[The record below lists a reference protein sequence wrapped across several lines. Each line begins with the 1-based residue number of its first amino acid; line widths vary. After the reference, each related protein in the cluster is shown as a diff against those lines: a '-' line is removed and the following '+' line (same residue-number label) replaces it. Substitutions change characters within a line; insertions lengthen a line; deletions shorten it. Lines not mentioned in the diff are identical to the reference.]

1 MFWGTDIQ
9 MAKKS
14 GMKHYKLNF
23 LLIFLV
29 ALLIPINKVAAQ
41 VESQPQQQLVSIH
54 TIGDSTMA
62 DKVNPEEN
70 PERGWCQ
77 LLPIFLNDKAVVKNH
92 AVNGRSTRSFI
103 QQKRWDSVYSKLNRG
118 DYVFIQ
124 FGHNDQKENDSL
136 RYTNPHTAYRHNL
149 IKFVQ
154 EAREKGAHPVLFS
167 SIVRRNFNE
176 YGTLVD
182 THGDYPME
190 VRLVAQEFEVPFIDL
205 QYATEQM
212 EERYGV
218 EASKK
223 LHLHYAPNEIA
234 YYPEGKEDDTHLS
247 IEGATEVAR
256 LAVAEL
262 KNKVPEFTN
271 FIKEEE

>member
-29 ALLIPINKVAAQ
+29 ALFIQINKVTAQ

-103 QQKRWDSVYSKLNRG
+103 QQKRWDSVYSKLNIG

-176 YGTLVD
+176 DGTLVD

>member
-29 ALLIPINKVAAQ
+29 ALFIQINKVTAQ

-103 QQKRWDSVYSKLNRG
+103 QQKRWDSVYSKLNIG

-136 RYTNPHTAYRHNL
+136 RYTNPHTAYRYNL

-176 YGTLVD
+176 DGTLVD